1 MTDFD
6 LRRDVA
12 AELYWDPQ
20 VGSPAIEVS
29 AASGL
34 VTLRGTVASLGHK
47 RAGGNAAARVR
58 GVTGVANELRVQIP
72 DRDRRDDEDLC
83 GDVLEALMLEAS
95 VPMTVD
101 AQARDGFVTL
111 TGTVEWHYQREAAES
126 RTAAVPGVAGIGNA
140 IALAEAADARA
151 AADAIGCAF
160 RRDAMLDPDRLSV
173 ETFSGGLVILSGTV
187 SSWAAHDHAVAAAWS
202 AAGVTDIDD
211 RIGVEYPP

>member
-1 MTDFD
+1 MTDDD

-20 VGSPAIEVS
+20 VDSAAIEVS
-29 AASGL
+29 AASGV
-34 VTLRGTVASLGHK
+34 VTLRGTVASLRHK
-47 RAGGNAAARVR
+47 RAGGDAAARVR
-58 GVTGVANELRVQIP
+58 GVTGVANDLRVQIP
-72 DRDRRDDEDLC
+72 DRDRRDDEDLR
-83 GDVLEALMLEAS
+83 GDVLEALMLEGS

-101 AQARDGFVTL
+101 AQARDCFVTL

-140 IALAEAADARA
+140 IAVAEAAGARA
-151 AADAIGCAF
+151 AADAISCAF
-160 RRDAMLDPDRLSV
+160 RRDAVLDADGLSV

-211 RIGVEYPP
+211 RIGVEYSR